1 MVNFPN
7 ITTNINLIAHRSVE
21 CTDDSNEISSWKG
34 RGISLLHTLATPLK
48 ALTGLGKLA
57 LSVMETVSII
67 LAVLTLNK
75 HPKDLDQAGAN
86 VIDIVVGSLLLPVAL
101 VAHFARGVVGSTIHP
116 TAMIKKADIPS
127 YETMHN
133 LMHGTLV
140 NYEMV

>member
-7 ITTNINLIAHRSVE
+7 IANNVNLIAHRSVE

-57 LSVMETVSII
+57 LSVMDIAYLI
-67 LAVLTLNK
+67 LGVVTLNI
-75 HPKDLDQAGAN
+75 HPKHLEQAGAN
-86 VIDIVVGSLLLPVAL
+86 VIDVVVGGLLLPVAL
-101 VAHFARGVVGSTIHP
+101 LAHFARGVVGSTIHP
-116 TAMIKKADIPS
+116 AAMIRKADMPS

-133 LMHGTLV
+133 LMQGTLV
-140 NYEMV
+140 NY